1 MQAVHSVQQSE
12 ESDGK
17 LLHQEMMEAMCASVH
32 ANMCECVK
40 VPGCMHVNVSG
51 VGAVC
56 SVRAAQNEAA
66 ALSPCWCCATWS
78 LSS

>member
-1 MQAVHSVQQSE
+1 MQTVYSVQQSE

-17 LLHQEMMEAMCASVH
+17 LLHQVLMEVMRASVH

-40 VPGCMHVNVSG
+40 VPGCVYVNVSG

-56 SVRAAQNEAA
+56 SV
-66 ALSPCWCCATWS
+66 
-78 LSS
+78 

>member
-1 MQAVHSVQQSE
+1 MQTVHSVQQSE

-17 LLHQEMMEAMCASVH
+17 LMHHVLMEAMRASVH

-40 VPGCMHVNVSG
+40 VPGCVYVNVSG

-56 SVRAAQNEAA
+56 SV
-66 ALSPCWCCATWS
+66 
-78 LSS
+78 